1 MVNETSVFE
10 SLKFDCIMVITI
22 IIIVAVVAAAAG
34 DDDDAMESILMHLH
48 FGRK

>member
-22 IIIVAVVAAAAG
+22 IIIGTVAA